1 MRTRL
6 ALTTFLV
13 LTTACGDEAK
23 APSPDS
29 PSSGTAKTA
38 GGGSSAPAQHPK
50 PSGAKSWLKWTAP
63 AAFEVVDK
71 PSPMRLATYKFKG
84 EAGDAEMSI
93 SMAGG
98 DVNSNVERWKK
109 QFTGDARSNVE
120 ERTVGA
126 FKVTVV
132 MVEGT
137 YQGMTMPGAPAAG
150 PLENAMLLGAI
161 VEGGKGD
168 AHFFKMTGP
177 AKTVDAAKKPFDELI
192 ASFAPAD

>member
-1 MRTRL
+1 MRSSL
-6 ALTTFLV
+6 ALMMMVGFAA
-13 LTTACGDEAK
+13 ACGDEAK
-23 APSPDS
+23 APAPDATNSVTVSSNKQTPPSP
-29 PSSGTAKTA
+29 A
-38 GGGSSAPAQHPK
+38 GPM
-50 PSGAKSWLKWTAP
+50 GAKRESWLKWTAP

-71 PSPMRLATYKFKG
+71 PNPMRLATYKFKG
-84 EAGDAEMSI
+84 PDGDAELAV

-109 QFTGDARSNVE
+109 QFTGEARSNVE

-132 MVEGT
+132 TVEGT
-137 YQGMTMPGAPAAG
+137 YAGMAMPGAPAGA
-150 PLENAMLLGAI
+150 PMENAMMLGAI

-177 AKTVDAAKKPFDELI
+177 AKTVDAAKPAFDELI
-192 ASFAPAD
+192 KSFAPSS